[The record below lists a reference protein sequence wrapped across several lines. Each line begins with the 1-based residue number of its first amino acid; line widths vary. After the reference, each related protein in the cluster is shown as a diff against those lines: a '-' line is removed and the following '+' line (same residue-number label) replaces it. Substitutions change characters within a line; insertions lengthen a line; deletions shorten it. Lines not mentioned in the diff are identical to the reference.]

1 VFFAPLTAENKVCFF
16 SPEPPEA
23 HARTPRVKKAKVK
36 DPFNLTPLF
45 AQALGQYS
53 GGFIL
58 ADPEPAE
65 ARVGSLGKELPEP
78 PEAHAGSLGKGC

>member
-1 VFFAPLTAENKVCFF
+1 MLTSFSAVFFAPLTAENKVCFF

-53 GGFIL
+53 GGCGRNL
-58 ADPEPAE
+58 LSYSYCPQTLPQQPA
-65 ARVGSLGKELPEP
+65 
-78 PEAHAGSLGKGC
+78 